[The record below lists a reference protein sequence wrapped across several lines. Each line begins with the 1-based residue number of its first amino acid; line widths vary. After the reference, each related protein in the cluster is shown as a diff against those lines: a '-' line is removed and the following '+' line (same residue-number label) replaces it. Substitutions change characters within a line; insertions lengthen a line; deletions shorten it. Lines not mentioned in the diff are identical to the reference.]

1 MNELKEVINSYINNL
16 MTLKIFEDRIVTLME
31 TQGNELLDDILED
44 IAYTTL
50 GKANKKL
57 LSEEQLKEKLKEY
70 LTKEEGR

>member
-44 IAYTTL
+44 IVYTTL

-70 LTKEEGR
+70 LKELK